1 MTIGQYQRMKE
12 VLETAWG
19 LDIEARSAHVNQACA
34 GDPELRRLVE
44 KMLMADEE
52 AGNSMELSVL
62 DLAAAGLTESAEDSD
77 LTGARIG
84 SYTITGL
91 IGKGGMGAVYR
102 PVREDDFRM
111 EAAIKLLKRG
121 TDTDAAMGR
130 FRAERQ
136 ILAGLQHPNVARL
149 LDGGATDSGLPYLV
163 MEYVDGTPL
172 LEYAKPLPV
181 GRRLEL
187 FRPVCAAVQY
197 AHEKH
202 IVHRDIKPANILV
215 TRDGIPKLLDFGI
228 AKLLDPTAEGITA
241 ALTMTGVRL
250 MTPEYAS
257 PEQVRGERIT
267 TASDVFSLG
276 AVLYELLT
284 GERAHQIHS
293 YSADEIAK
301 EICEREP
308 KRPSSVVKELDQD
321 LDNIVLQALRK
332 EPARRYASAQD
343 LSDDIDRFLIDLPIR
358 ARKESVTYR
367 GRKFLKRNR
376 AVMAAAGASALVVAT
391 LFIVGIFSNLRPSAA
406 TTRGARSIAV
416 LPLENLS
423 NDPRQAPFADGI
435 AETLGEVL
443 GKAKSLRVISRESV
457 MRYKNIHQ
465 PAEAIARDL
474 NVTAL
479 VEGSV
484 QRSGDRVHVK
494 LQLKT
499 GAMNRVVWAQLYDRD
514 LKDVPALE
522 IDAAKSIIREMKI
535 PLTAEED
542 TLISQT
548 RPVSRQAYEA
558 YLKGRYQY
566 SKATFEEEEKGLQ
579 YFKEATEIDPSYAP
593 AWAGLAEAYYTMSSV
608 YMPARE
614 AMPRVKAAA
623 IRALSLDPN
632 LAEGYVELAHVQGPY
647 EWDWPSAEKTFQ
659 RAIQLNPSSR
669 DAHMYYGWHL
679 AEQGRM
685 DDAIR
690 EVSESVRIDPLPAF
704 MATHLGWMHYMAR
717 HTDQAIAQFRKIL
730 EREPN
735 MPMTRFSL
743 GQAYVQ
749 KRLYAQAID
758 EFQAARSSGFDE
770 AACLALVGHAYAV
783 SGRTEQAKRILQKLL
798 KSPPGHYL
806 DPLTVATIYVGL
818 GDADRAFEWLE
829 RALEDRS
836 ETLLFLKVE
845 PRFDPLR
852 ADPRFKSLVHRLG
865 LPLT

>member
-12 VLETAWG
+12 VLEAAWR
-19 LDIEARSAHVNQACA
+19 LDAEARSALVNQACA
-34 GDPELRRLVE
+34 DDPELRRLVE
-44 KMLMADEE
+44 KMLTADEG
-52 AGNSMELSVL
+52 AADSLELPAL
-62 DLAAAGLTESAEDSD
+62 DLAATGLTESAEDSD

-84 SYTITGL
+84 SYTVTGL

-102 PVREDDFRM
+102 AVRADDFRM
-111 EAAIKLLKRG
+111 EVAIKLLKRG

-181 GRRLEL
+181 RRRLEL

-215 TRDGIPKLLDFGI
+215 TREGIPKLLDFGI
-228 AKLLDPTAEGITA
+228 AKLLDPTAEGMTA

-257 PEQVRGERIT
+257 PEQVRGARIT

-293 YSADEIAK
+293 YSAEEIAK
-301 EICEREP
+301 EICGREP
-308 KRPSSVVKELDQD
+308 KRPSAVVQELDQD

-332 EPARRYASAQD
+332 EPERRYASAQD
-343 LSDDIDRFLIDLPIR
+343 LSDDIDRFLTDLPIR

-367 GRKFLKRNR
+367 GRKFFKRNR
-376 AVMAAAGASALVVAT
+376 ALMGAAGAGALVVAT
-391 LFIVGIFSNLRPSAA
+391 LFIVGIFSILRPSGA
-406 TTRGARSIAV
+406 TTRGARVAV

-423 NDPRQAPFADGI
+423 NDARQEPFADGI

-443 GKAKSLRVISRESV
+443 GKVKSLRVISRESV
-457 MRYKNIHQ
+457 MRYKNVHQ
-465 PAEAIARDL
+465 PAAATARDL

-484 QRSGDRVHVK
+484 QRSGDRVQVK

-499 GAMNRVVWAQLYDRD
+499 GDMNRVVWTQLYDRD

-522 IDAAKSIIREMKI
+522 IDAAKSIIREMKV

-608 YMPARE
+608 YIPARE

-632 LAEGYVELAHVQGPY
+632 LAEGYVALAHVQGPY

-749 KRLYAQAID
+749 KKLYAQAID
-758 EFQAARSSGFDE
+758 EFQGARANGFDD

-783 SGRTEQAKRILQKLL
+783 SSRTEQAKRILEKLL
-798 KSPPGHYL
+798 KTSPGKYL
-806 DPLTVATIYVGL
+806 DPLTVATIYIGL
-818 GDADRAFEWLE
+818 GDADGAFEWLE

-836 ETLLFLKVE
+836 ESLLFLKVE

-852 ADPRFKSLVHRLG
+852 ADPRFKSLIHRLG